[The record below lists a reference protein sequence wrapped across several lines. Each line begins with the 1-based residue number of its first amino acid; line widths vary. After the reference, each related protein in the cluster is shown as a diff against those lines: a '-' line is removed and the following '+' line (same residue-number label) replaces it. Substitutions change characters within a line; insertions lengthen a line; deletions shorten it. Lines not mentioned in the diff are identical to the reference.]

1 MIAAPIAVK
10 LEMANLAAGLGMVQT
25 VSPVIDRRS
34 FLCRAGAAS
43 VALGAVGC
51 AWARAP
57 EVRSLSFVNVHTAE
71 RLSTVYC
78 RDGCY
83 EPAALQQVNYL
94 LRDFRTGDVHAIDP
108 RLLDILF
115 ALRTLT
121 DRDEPFEVVS
131 GYRSPKTNA
140 YLRRHTSGVA
150 AHSLHMQ
157 GRAID
162 LRVSGFS
169 TRRLRDLALGL
180 RRGGVGFYPV
190 SDFVHI
196 DNGRVRHW

>member
-1 MIAAPIAVK
+1 MSK
-10 LEMANLAAGLGMVQT
+10 LAAMHRIADQVH
-25 VSPVIDRRS
+25 PPIDRRA
-34 FLCRAGAAS
+34 FLWRAGAAT
-43 VALGAVGC
+43 VALASAGT
-51 AWARAP
+51 AWGRAP
-57 EVRSLSFVNVHTAE
+57 QVRSVSLVNVHTAE

-78 RDGCY
+78 RGGCY
-83 EPAALQQVNYL
+83 EAAAMRRVDHF
-94 LRDFRTGDVHAIDP
+94 LRDFRTGDVHPIDP
-108 RLLDILF
+108 TVLDILS
-115 ALRTLT
+115 ALRTLV
-121 DRDEPFEVVS
+121 DRDEPFEVLS

-140 YLRRHTSGVA
+140 YLRRHTHGVA
-150 AHSLHMQ
+150 RHSLHMQ

-162 LRVSGFS
+162 VRISGFP

>member
-1 MIAAPIAVK
+1 MIVSIAASPEIVNFAD
-10 LEMANLAAGLGMVQT
+10 ELAT
-25 VSPVIDRRS
+25 VEPVPPKVDRRG
-34 FLCRAGAAS
+34 FLCRAGATS
-43 VALGAVGC
+43 VAMATAAA
-51 AWARAP
+51 AWGRTPA
-57 EVRSLSFVNVHTAE
+57 VRSVSFVNVHTAE

-83 EPAALQQVNYL
+83 EAAALRRVDYL
-94 LRDFRTGDVHAIDP
+94 LRDFRTGDVHPIDP

-115 ALRTLT
+115 ALRMLT

-131 GYRSPKTNA
+131 GYRSPQTNA

-162 LRVSGFS
+162 IRVSGVP